1 MAGPNSTFTELS
13 AITYKKYLKRKVWDN
28 MSNHTALLN
37 RIAKKGNIKTLSGG
51 TTIQVP
57 LDYAE
62 NATYQRYSGYDTLN
76 VAASQI
82 ISAAEF
88 NWKQVAIHV
97 TASGREIRINSG
109 PEAMANLVSA
119 RLKNAMRTAYNN
131 FSSDM
136 YSDGTTTNQIGGLQT
151 LVDDAGTDTVGGI
164 DSSTQTFWANKV
176 QDANAPL
183 QGGAGI
189 TPSNTSGVMES
200 LFLPLWLAL
209 TRNNDKP
216 DLILLDD
223 TYFEFYENGLV
234 GIKRYTQS
242 EQAQGGF
249 ISLKY
254 KTADVVYDSSDAGMP
269 DQHGY
274 FLNTDY
280 IGIRSHPDANW
291 TEVPEKTSINQDA
304 VVMPIIWMGNMWV
317 SNRALQGV
325 LLDNS

>member
-1 MAGPNSTFTELS
+1 MANPNTTFTELS

-37 RIAKKGNIKTLSGG
+37 RIGKKGNIKTLSGG

-76 VAASQI
+76 VAASEI
-82 ISAAEF
+82 ISAAEYD
-88 NWKQVAIHV
+88 WKQVAIHV
-97 TASGREIRINSG
+97 TASGREIRINKG

-136 YSDGTTTNQIGGLQT
+136 YSDGTATNQINGLQT
-151 LVDDAGTDTVGGI
+151 LVDSVGTDTVGGI
-164 DSSTQTFWANKV
+164 DANTHTFWRNKS
-176 QDANAPL
+176 QKADDL
-183 QGGAGI
+183 IQGGSL
-189 TPSNTSGVMES
+189 TTSNTAGVMEEF
-200 LFLPLWLAL
+200 FLGLWLAL

-223 TYFEFYENGLV
+223 TYFEYYENGLV

-242 EQAQGGF
+242 EEAQGGF

-254 KTADVVYDSSDAGMP
+254 KTADVVYDSSDAGIP
-269 DQHGY
+269 DKTGY
-274 FLNTDY
+274 MLNTDY

-304 VVMPIIWMGNMWV
+304 VVMPIIWMGNMWT
-317 SNRALQGV
+317 SNRALQGTLV
-325 LLDNS
+325 ET